1 MTRNIVILESAKD
14 DFKEIKIYGHSEF
27 GDSIWKTVNAE
38 YKAAFKDIQK
48 NPEHGTDIEELKQ
61 LGFFNIKSRL
71 VRQTRVIYEFDD
83 ATVYV
88 RILISTKRDF
98 GRHLMKRVLS
108 QKI

>member
-14 DFKEIKIYGHSEF
+14 DFKEIKIYVHSEF
-27 GDSIWKTVNAE
+27 GDSIWKTVNTE
-38 YKAAFKDIQK
+38 YKAAFKEIQR
-48 NPEHGTDIEELKQ
+48 NPEYGTDIEELKQ
-61 LGFFNIKSRL
+61 LGFSNIKSRFT
-71 VRQTRVIYEFDD
+71 RQTRVIYEFDD

-88 RILISTKRDF
+88 RMLISTKRDF